1 MASPAFAVDLRDLLD
16 ALPVMIAVVDRQ
28 HHYVFVNRPYEALH
42 GCRREEIEGRHLREK
57 LGDAGYEGIRREVE
71 QALAGER
78 VRFEVSF
85 PHPAGG
91 EDQTFSTTYVP
102 KTGADGAVVGFY
114 SLSSNI
120 TPRKRA
126 EREREQLREK
136 VLTLQRL
143 ESLAALAG
151 GVAHDFNNLLVTVL
165 ANAELARTVLPDGHS
180 VRAELAEVESA
191 ARRASELSRQM
202 LAYSGKGRFR
212 AATVDLSELARDMA
226 GLLHATVRPGV
237 ALVIDVGAALP
248 GVTVD
253 PMQIR
258 QVMLNLLTNASEAI
272 DGAGTVV
279 LRTGVVDASRAD
291 LAATYV
297 DDDLAAGRYVFFEVT
312 DDGAGMDEAT
322 RLRLFDPFFTTKFV
336 GRGLGLAASLGI
348 VRAHRGAVSVDSE
361 PGRGARFRVLLPA
374 DEARAAAVEIDPAPP
389 PPVRERRG
397 SGHILVVDDEAAVRR
412 AVARVLERGGWEVTT
427 ADDGRA
433 AVELFA
439 KDPRCWAAVV
449 LDLTMPVMGG
459 AEALR
464 RLREIAADVPVILCS
479 GYAEQEVRERFGNP
493 GLAAVVEKP
502 FTVDALLGALHSVLG

>member
-1 MASPAFAVDLRDLLD
+1 MASPAFAVDFRDLLD
-16 ALPVMIAVVDRQ
+16 ALPVMIAVVDRE
-28 HHYVFVNRPYEALH
+28 HRYVFVNRPYEALH

-57 LGDAGYEGIRREVE
+57 LGDAGYDGIRREVE
-71 QALAGER
+71 RALAGER
-78 VRFEVSF
+78 VRFEVSL
-85 PHPAGG
+85 PRPGG
-91 EDQTFSTTYVP
+91 DEDQTFSTTYVP
-102 KTGADGAVVGFY
+102 RTGPDGAVIGFY

-165 ANAELARTVLPDGHS
+165 ANAELARTVLPDGHA
-180 VRAELAEVESA
+180 VRAELAEGESA

-212 AATVDLSELARDMA
+212 AATLDLSELAREMA
-226 GLLHATVRPGV
+226 GLLHATVGPGV
-237 ALVIDVGAALP
+237 ALAIDAAPDLP

-272 DGAGTVV
+272 DGTGTVV
-279 LRTGVVDASRAD
+279 LRTGVVDATRAD
-291 LAATYV
+291 FAATYV
-297 DDDLAAGRYVFFEVT
+297 DDDLAAGRYVFFEVV

-322 RLRLFDPFFTTKFV
+322 RQRLFDPFFTTKFV

-348 VRAHRGAVSVDSE
+348 VRAHRGAMSVDSE
-361 PGRGARFRVLLPA
+361 PGRGSRFRVLLPA
-374 DEARAAAVEIDPAPP
+374 NEQRAAATAPSPP
-389 PPVRERRG
+389 PRRGRSG

-412 AVARVLERGGWEVTT
+412 AVARVLERGGYEVTT
-427 ADDGRA
+427 ASDGRA
-433 AVELFA
+433 AVDLFT
-439 KDPRCWAAVV
+439 KEPRRYAAVV

-464 RLREIAADVPVILCS
+464 RLREIASDVPVILCS

-502 FTVDALLGALHSVLG
+502 FTVDALLGALQSVLG

>member
-1 MASPAFAVDLRDLLD
+1 MGSAAFAVDLRDLLD

-28 HHYVFVNRPYEALH
+28 HRYVFVNRPYEALH

-71 QALAGER
+71 RALSGER

-85 PHPAGG
+85 PHPGGG
-91 EDQTFSTTYVP
+91 EEQTFSTTYVP
-102 KTGADGAVVGFY
+102 KTGPDGAVIGFY

-191 ARRASELSRQM
+191 AHRASELSRQM

-237 ALVIDVGAALP
+237 ALAIEAASDLP
-248 GVTVD
+248 SVTVD

-272 DGAGTVV
+272 DGTGTVV
-279 LRTGVVDASRAD
+279 LRTGAVDASRTD

-297 DDDLAAGRYVFFEVT
+297 DDDLAAGRYVFFEVI
-312 DDGAGMDEAT
+312 DDGVGMDEPT

-336 GRGLGLAASLGI
+336 GRGLGLAATLGI
-348 VRAHRGAVSVDSE
+348 VRAQRGAVSVDSE

-374 DEARAAAVEIDPAPP
+374 DEQSAAPMASPP
-389 PPVRERRG
+389 PPQPLGDRRG
-397 SGHILVVDDEAAVRR
+397 SGHVLVVDDEAAVRR
-412 AVARVLERGGWEVTT
+412 AVARVLERGGYEVTT
-427 ADDGRA
+427 AEDGRA
-433 AVELFA
+433 AVDLFA
-439 KDPRCWAAVV
+439 KEPRRYAAVV

-464 RLREIAADVPVILCS
+464 RLREIAADVPVVLCS
-479 GYAEQEVRERFGNP
+479 GYAEREVRERFGNP

-502 FTVDALLGALHSVLG
+502 FTVDALLGALHRVLG